1 VSGTVRGNFQKGK
14 RSLNQYQYQYPTPAS
29 VSRQFCATV
38 GSGPVTWSRVSFLFW
53 AAVLLSIFQLNNQC
67 TLTSSHNALPVLNTM
82 PKRTAAETM
91 SDSDDESR
99 QAGPSTPKRARRAGR
114 PARST
119 SSAEGSRIRSNES
132 SSEAESDDGTSD
144 DQESLDLDALE
155 EQIRTHIDATRL
167 ANQGRLGVRP
177 LFVCFSRIS
186 SLISLPHLR
195 PLVRRG

>member
-1 VSGTVRGNFQKGK
+1 MS
-14 RSLNQYQYQYPTPAS
+14 
-29 VSRQFCATV
+29 
-38 GSGPVTWSRVSFLFW
+38 
-53 AAVLLSIFQLNNQC
+53 
-67 TLTSSHNALPVLNTM
+67 
-82 PKRTAAETM
+82 KRTAAEITP
-91 SDSDDESR
+91 DSDDESR

-119 SSAEGSRIRSNES
+119 GSSAEGSRIHSNES

-167 ANQGRLGVRP
+167 ANQGRVGVRP

-186 SLISLPHLR
+186 SLISLRHLR